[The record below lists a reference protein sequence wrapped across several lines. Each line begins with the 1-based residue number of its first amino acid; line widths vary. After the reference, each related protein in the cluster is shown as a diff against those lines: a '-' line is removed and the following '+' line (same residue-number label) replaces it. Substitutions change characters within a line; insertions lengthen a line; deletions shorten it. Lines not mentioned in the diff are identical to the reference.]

1 MKLTIE
7 NSADT
12 VIGFVEGRLDTAA
25 SAQFSQDMQP
35 ILENAS
41 KNIVLDCTKM
51 EIISSSGLRL
61 FLSIRKQAM
70 ADGGNVT
77 IKGAT
82 PDVKQVFTITGFTAL
97 FKFVD

>member
-1 MKLTIE
+1 MKLTIQ

-12 VIGFVEGRLDTAA
+12 VTGIIEGRLDTVA
-25 SAQFSQDMQP
+25 STQFAQEMQP

-41 KNIVLDCTKM
+41 KQIVLDCTKM
-51 EIISSSGLRL
+51 EFISSSGLRL
-61 FLSIRKQAM
+61 FLSIRKQAL

-97 FKFVD
+97 FQFSD